1 MRTSCFP
8 PRGAVLATFLAATLW
23 LAGPSRFAE
32 AELLGLPVSA
42 PPSVAAP
49 DVLLRTLTAEVL
61 AILKRDA
68 EAGDVTKISELVEAK
83 ILPFFDFA
91 QMTKIAMG
99 RNWSAASPEQQSA
112 LVAQFRTLLVRTYS
126 LSLVSY
132 RDQVV
137 EYLPLH
143 AGAGDTDVTVRSTVK
158 RPGVERLSIDYDMEK
173 TRAGWTVYDVKVAGV
188 SLVVTYRAS
197 FAAEIRENGVSGL
210 IKVLTE
216 RNRQN
221 ESRAGAG
228 KA

>member
-1 MRTSCFP
+1 MQKSDFS
-8 PRGAVLATFLAATLW
+8 PRGAVLASFLAATLW
-23 LAGPSRFAE
+23 LAGGSQLAE
-32 AELLGLPVSA
+32 ADLLALPVAA
-42 PPSVAAP
+42 PPSGVAP
-49 DVLLRTLTAEVL
+49 DVLLRTVTADVL

-68 EAGDVTKISELVEAK
+68 EAGDVTKITELVEAK

-91 QMTKIAMG
+91 QMTRIAMG

-126 LSLVSY
+126 MSLVSY

-158 RPGVERLSIDYDMEK
+158 RPGAERMTIDYDMEK

-197 FAAEIRENGVSGL
+197 FAAEVRDNGVPGL

-221 ESRAGAG
+221 QSRPGAG